1 MAKLIPILKATE
13 EKEWLDHM
21 ATVRTSS
28 ITFILARTKK
38 IYSIVMVFYA
48 N

>member
-1 MAKLIPILKATE
+1 MIPILKATE

-28 ITFILARTKK
+28 ITFILARMKK
-38 IYSIVMVFYA
+38 IYSIVIDFYA